1 MKKSFEKYIKYGW
14 MPYLKN
20 LNLNDEVYIY
30 LSDVVNT
37 IIYKDIIRRF
47 KIRNVN
53 FFQNLLIFLSKNIG
67 NIFSA
72 KRISDYLKSQ
82 KIEISVN
89 TVLDYL
95 TYLKY
100 DFLIDEVKRF
110 DLKWKKLFEVKSKYF
125 LRIFE
130 LEIRLFDDLI
140 V

>member
-100 DFLIDEVKRF
+100 AFFNR
-110 DLKWKKLFEVKSKYF
+110 WS
-125 LRIFE
+125 
-130 LEIRLFDDLI
+130 
-140 V
+140 

>member
-1 MKKSFEKYIKYGW
+1 VKKSFEKYIKYGR

-100 DFLIDEVKRF
+100 AFF
-110 DLKWKKLFEVKSKYF
+110 
-125 LRIFE
+125 
-130 LEIRLFDDLI
+130 
-140 V
+140 

>member
-1 MKKSFEKYIKYGW
+1 MKKSFEKYIKYGR

-100 DFLIDEVKRF
+100 AFF
-110 DLKWKKLFEVKSKYF
+110 
-125 LRIFE
+125 
-130 LEIRLFDDLI
+130 
-140 V
+140 

>member
-1 MKKSFEKYIKYGW
+1 MKKSFEKYIKYGR

-100 DFLIDEVKRF
+100 AFFNR
-110 DLKWKKLFEVKSKYF
+110 WS
-125 LRIFE
+125 
-130 LEIRLFDDLI
+130 
-140 V
+140 

>member
-1 MKKSFEKYIKYGW
+1 VKKSFEKYIKYGR

-100 DFLIDEVKRF
+100 AFFNR
-110 DLKWKKLFEVKSKYF
+110 WS
-125 LRIFE
+125 
-130 LEIRLFDDLI
+130 
-140 V
+140 